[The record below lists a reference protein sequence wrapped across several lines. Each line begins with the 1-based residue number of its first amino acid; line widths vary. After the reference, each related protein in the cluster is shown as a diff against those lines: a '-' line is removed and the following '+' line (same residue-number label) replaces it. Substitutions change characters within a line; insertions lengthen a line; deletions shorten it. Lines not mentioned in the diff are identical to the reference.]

1 MSENTIREQVEGEFK
16 GLVNEKHDYI
26 ESYFSEREGDLT
38 VMNTLARVKS
48 MDPVQQNEAL
58 APFYETYGTYENI
71 FILNGSGYIIA
82 DGQNGSAAGLDCS
95 GMEWWPRVKASQ
107 NITWALPQISPVTG
121 LPVVV
126 VVRPIEGAVKEGYIA
141 ASVLFTP
148 VRDFILDTYGLGETG
163 EVYIVDKNGMMLT
176 ESRFTESLGFSTEF
190 NTTFAAQ
197 LKQSGG
203 MQDAIAHIT
212 VDEYFHAQEYLDYRG
227 VAVFGAYMIIAEFG
241 WIVMIEIDS
250 AEAFEAVNTLA
261 TFFVIVAAAAAA
273 LISIIAYT
281 VAMSI
286 SKPVIGL
293 QKNVNEVA
301 KGNLEVKIED
311 RKQEDEIGLL
321 INDFRSMIMSLKD
334 QIKSNNDMIE
344 KFPLPIAIIEE
355 NKDISKVNEITDKN
369 LGLNNSLLV
378 KSDGSCKKCH
388 EVLNVAM
395 CNTADCMYER
405 AKRAKTIVKDEI
417 VVTHAKTGQKKAFE
431 VYGLPIYSTSGEMI
445 KFLEVLR
452 DVTDERTNY
461 VQSKKLAENLA
472 VAAEELS
479 SSAEEVSASSENIAS
494 SQQQISKGSA
504 SQVVAINETQGR
516 FKELNEGIQ
525 TIRVKVDQIGEIS
538 ELITNIANQTNM
550 LALNAAIEA
559 ARAGEAGRG
568 FNVVAD
574 QVRKLAEESRK
585 AVLKTDDMLKEIN
598 IITKTQEGNALDIL
612 KSVDSIATIS
622 EETSASTEESAAAA
636 EEQASSMELI
646 TSTSQQLLALAE
658 KMKMQYKDM
667 VVKEAVIQE
676 IEKTLSGFELDESF
690 VKKMNNFR
698 DQNENAQFGHE
709 NEKMAHLFKNKSE
722 PMKPTLSKT
731 QKIGNSKTVKIDSN
745 QKDDTKKLVAN
756 NNLED
761 DIILRDDIEEKVAKT
776 IKYDQQDAF

>member
-1 MSENTIREQVEGEFK
+1 LRNQ
-16 GLVNEKHDYI
+16 I
-26 ESYFSEREGDLT
+26 ESEFEGLIAGEENYIIEFFDEREANLETMSSLT
-38 VMNTLARVKS
+38 RIKA
-48 MDPVQQNEAL
+48 MDPGPQSDAVAPYFEAHGV
-58 APFYETYGTYENI
+58 FDNI
-71 FILNGSGYIIA
+71 FVINGSGHIQADAVNGLTVGADITSNDWWLNLKTNQKLVYGTPYKSSISGHISMVLAMPIA
-82 DGQNGSAAGLDCS
+82 GAA
-95 GMEWWPRVKASQ
+95 
-107 NITWALPQISPVTG
+107 
-121 LPVVV
+121 
-126 VVRPIEGAVKEGYIA
+126 KEGYLAIA
-141 ASVLFTP
+141 VLLENISDSLHN
-148 VRDFILDTYGLGETG
+148 VEGIGVSGDF
-163 EVYIVDKNGMMLT
+163 YIIDKNGMMLT
-176 ESRFTESLGFSTEF
+176 DSRFVEGAALNRTLDTVAVKDGIKNLHVESYINYG
-190 NTTFAAQ
+190 
-197 LKQSGG
+197 
-203 MQDAIAHIT
+203 
-212 VDEYFHAQEYLDYRG
+212 EYKDYRDIQ
-227 VAVFGAYMIIAEFG
+227 VFGVWHTLPELEWVLIL
-241 WIVMIEIDS
+241 EIDS
-250 AEAFEAVNTLA
+250 AEAFEAITTMEILSLVIAAVSAVVVSVVALYIA
-261 TFFVIVAAAAAA
+261 T
-273 LISIIAYT
+273 SIA
-281 VAMSI
+281 
-286 SKPVIGL
+286 KPVIKLAG
-293 QKNVNEVA
+293 NVNEVA
-301 KGNLEVKIED
+301 MGNLNTVVEEST
-311 RKQEDEIGLL
+311 RNDEIGMLTS
-321 INDFRSMIMSLKD
+321 DFKSMMSDLKD
-334 QIKSNNDMIE
+334 QVKSNNDMIE

-355 NKDISKVNEITDKN
+355 NMDISKVNEITDKN

-388 EVLNVAM
+388 EVLNVSI
-395 CNTADCMYER
+395 CHTADCMYER

-417 VVTHAKTGQKKAFE
+417 IVTHGKTGQKKAFE

-516 FKELNEGIQ
+516 FKDLNEGIQ

-667 VVKEAVIQE
+667 VVKDSVVQE
-676 IEKTLSGFELDESF
+676 IEKTLSGFDLDESF

-698 DQNENAQFGHE
+698 DQNENVQYGGHE
-709 NEKMAHLFKNKSE
+709 NDKMAHLFKNKNG

-731 QKIGNSKTVKIDSN
+731 QKIGNGKTLKIDSN
-745 QKDDTKKLVAN
+745 QKDDTKRIVAN